1 MTDFVFDR
9 WRMQMSDTSNRRLF
23 LRWQFRVCSSAPKT
37 VRRPALLPALLTLLL
52 NTHIHQSSLP
62 ARNAYCR
69 PPAAWTWTPWNQE
82 RPAPFSRPARRHWAL
97 GRSATAAS
105 SVCSAPPTSPPQE
118 AIHHFH
124 FNTAF
129 SFFSCLHIAIL
140 LACSHH
146 PQSLPAKPST
156 TQPSPP
162 PPQPLGPPPDPPL
175 DP

>member
-1 MTDFVFDR
+1 MMDLVFDR
-9 WRMQMSDTSNRRLF
+9 WRMQMSDASDRRLF
-23 LRWQFRVCSSAPKT
+23 LRWQFRVCSSAPQT
-37 VRRPALLPALLTLLL
+37 VRSRTLSLALLTLLL

-62 ARNAYCR
+62 ARNACCR

-129 SFFSCLHIAIL
+129 SFFYMFAHWNSFSLLPPSSI
-140 LACSHH
+140 LACQAVHH
-146 PQSLPAKPST
+146 AAQPTLST
-156 TQPSPP
+156 TPRPTSRSAP
-162 PPQPLGPPPDPPL
+162 
-175 DP
+175 